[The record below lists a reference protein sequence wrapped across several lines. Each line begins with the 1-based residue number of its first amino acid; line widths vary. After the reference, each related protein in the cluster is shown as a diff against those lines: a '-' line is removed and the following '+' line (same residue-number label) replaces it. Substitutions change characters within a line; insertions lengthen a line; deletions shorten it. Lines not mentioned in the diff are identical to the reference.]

1 MKYLLAIV
9 PVVAVLLVGCGKKD
23 AKPGDWVEAK
33 PQYSPIRSTMPA
45 PQTRVSQGARPEDV
59 QKVVPPPV
67 NLPKLSTLQ
76 FDVGLGWN
84 REYLS
89 NENKWVIDKRELKN
103 ITRIYVERSPT
114 QIEPATR
121 DAYIKFLQKP
131 DEGGFIWPNVIDS
144 GDLADGF
151 YIVARI
157 RQATDVTNTRDLD
170 TGFVVVRTIGGDR
183 LRFKCHRVL
192 DDATRAEAMEICK
205 AARF

>member
-1 MKYLLAIV
+1 MRYLLALL
-9 PVVAVLLVGCGKKD
+9 PLVAVLLVGCGKKE

-33 PQYSPIRSTMPA
+33 PQYTTIRSTMPA

-84 REYLS
+84 REYLA
-89 NENKWVIDKRELKN
+89 NENRWVIDKRELKN
-103 ITRIYVERSPT
+103 VTRIYVERSPT
-114 QIEPATR
+114 QTEPGTR
-121 DAYIKFLQKP
+121 DAYIKYLQKP

-151 YIVARI
+151 YIVARN
-157 RQATDVTNTRDLD
+157 RLATDVTNTNLDL
-170 TGFVVVRTIGGDR
+170 GFVVIRTIGGDR
-183 LRFKCHRVL
+183 IRFKCHRVL
-192 DDATRAEAMEICK
+192 DEPSRGEAMEICK